1 MQTEIINL
9 IEQAKKEKLDQLQT
23 MSFVLGFLND
33 KYALKPNDE
42 SMIRATV
49 IDEMMDKKMNIEQAI
64 KYLQDHRYEITQ
76 KDYIY
81 FLNDIDDSISQLE
94 AYNEKELIALAEQLK
109 EEFSK

>member
-1 MQTEIINL
+1 MQNEIIEL
-9 IEQAKKEKLDQLQT
+9 VEQAKKEKLDQLQI
-23 MSFVLGFLND
+23 MSFVLSSLND

-49 IDEMMDKKMNIEQAI
+49 IDEMMDKKMDIEQAI
-64 KYLQDHRYEITQ
+64 KYLQDHRYQITQ

-81 FLNDIDDSISQLE
+81 FVFDIDDLNAQLQF
-94 AYNEKELIALAEQLK
+94 YNEKQLIAHAEQLK